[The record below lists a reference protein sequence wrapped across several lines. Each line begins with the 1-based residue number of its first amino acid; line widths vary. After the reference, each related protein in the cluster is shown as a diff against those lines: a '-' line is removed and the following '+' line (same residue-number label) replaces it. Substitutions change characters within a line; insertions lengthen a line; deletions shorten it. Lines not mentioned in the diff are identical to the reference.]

1 MDFDDPT
8 RALLDG
14 KNFAVVATLLP
25 DGRPQTS
32 VIWFKRDGDTVLFTT
47 TDRRQKARNL
57 QRDPRVSLTVF
68 DPNDP
73 YRTVE
78 IRGTVE
84 IMPDPER
91 HLSRELTNRYLGTE
105 PPPDHEGES
114 RRIVRVR
121 PEKVVVFS
129 A

>member
-57 QRDPRVSLTVF
+57 QRDPRVRLTVF

-73 YRTVE
+73 YR
-78 IRGTVE
+78 TVE

-114 RRIVRVR
+114 RLIVRVR